1 MALVAGTRLGP
12 YAVIG
17 PLGSGGMGEVYRA
30 RDDRLDRD
38 VALKVL
44 RPEGATDPERLR
56 RFELEA
62 RAAGALNHP
71 QLLTVFDSGVHEGAP
86 YLVFEL
92 LEGETLRERLD
103 QGPLAAR
110 RAVELA
116 AGIADGLAAAH
127 EKGIVHRDLKP
138 ENVFLT
144 KDGRLKILD
153 FGLAKL
159 RADLDHA
166 AASNLAT
173 LSGATASGTVLGT
186 LAYMSP
192 EQLQGRNVD
201 PRTDIFSLGL
211 VLHEMLAGRRPFQ
224 RETLEAT
231 VAATLTQDPP
241 PIEDAVLPG
250 HGAITSIVARCLEKR
265 PEARFQS
272 TQDLAFALRALALS
286 AAAASSSV
294 RRGEKAP
301 VRGVSRRGS
310 VLAVAAGVALAAGA
324 FWLGRSTATALQP
337 SYHRLTFRRGDIRG
351 AAFAPDGQSVI
362 YSAAWGGGNYKVF
375 STRPDSPESRPLDL
389 PDAHLFAVSKAGEM
403 AVCLGQ
409 TSHVAPGEYDCTLAR
424 VALAGGAPRPVLEHV
439 RGADFS
445 PDGRELAVIRRVE
458 NRDRLEYPVG
468 RVLVEGDSLSQ
479 VRVSPSGEWLAF
491 TASSNTPGRGL
502 EVVRR
507 DGTGHTALSS
517 GFVRGFGVAWSPN
530 GHEVWYT
537 ASESGSTQ
545 LSLYGV
551 DLRGR
556 RRLVVAL
563 PALANVIDVAR
574 DGSALFSIG
583 DLRAEVVAW
592 VPGDPRER
600 LLSWLEFPSGL
611 VLSPDGR
618 TVFISESG
626 QGAGPA
632 GAVVYAR
639 ALDGSP
645 AVRLGDGYGLDVSAD
660 GRFVVALA
668 RSRAQPSPELVAI
681 PTGAGETRTITTGE
695 IEYQDARWFRGGD
708 KLLAVGRQPGRP
720 WRLWMV
726 AEHGAPRP
734 VTPEGFDLGIPGPEG
749 RSWVGH
755 RVHDRALLLF
765 ASEGDEGRLL
775 PGPPEVGHLAAW
787 APDGRSLLVVEP
799 LQPGARIV
807 RRDLTT
813 GARTPVRDLTLQDP
827 TGVARFRGTVTP
839 SADVFGAF
847 YVRAP
852 TALFLVHGLR

>member
-1 MALVAGTRLGP
+1 MALAPGTRLGP
-12 YAVIG
+12 YTVIG

-30 RDDRLDRD
+30 RDDRLGRD

-44 RPEGATDPERLR
+44 RPDGAADPERLR
-56 RFELEA
+56 RFEQEA
-62 RAAGALNHP
+62 RAAGSLNHP
-71 QLLTVFDSGVHEGAP
+71 QLLTVFDTGVHEGAP
-86 YLVFEL
+86 FLVFEL
-92 LEGETLRERLD
+92 LEGETLRERLA
-103 QGPLAAR
+103 QGPLAPR
-110 RAVELA
+110 RAVELT

-127 EKGIVHRDLKP
+127 EKAIVHRDLKP

-144 KDGRLKILD
+144 KDGRPKILD

-166 AASNLAT
+166 ADSNLAT
-173 LSGATASGTVLGT
+173 PSGVTATGTVLGT

-192 EQLQGRNVD
+192 EQLQGRTVD

-211 VLHEMLAGRRPFQ
+211 ILYEMLAGRRPFQ

-241 PIEDAVLPG
+241 PIGAEPFAG
-250 HGAITSIVARCLEKR
+250 QGAITSIVARCLEKR

-272 TQDLAFALRALALS
+272 AQDLAFALRALVS
-286 AAAASSSV
+286 PSGAASSSGRQGAAAPARSAV
-294 RRGEKAP
+294 RRGFL
-301 VRGVSRRGS
+301 
-310 VLAVAAGVALAAGA
+310 LAAATGVAVVAGA
-324 FWLGRSTATALQP
+324 FWLGRSTAPASQA
-337 SYHRLTFRRGDIRG
+337 SYHRLTFRRGDVRG
-351 AAFAPDGQSVI
+351 AAFAPDGQSII

-375 STRPDSPESRPLDL
+375 STRPGSPESRPFDL
-389 PDAHLFAVSKAGEM
+389 PDAHLFAVSKTGEM
-403 AVCLGQ
+403 VVCLGQ

-445 PDGRELAVIRRVE
+445 PDGHELAVIRRVE
-458 NRDRLEYPVG
+458 GRDRLEYPVG

-491 TASSNTPGRGL
+491 TATSNTPGRGL

-507 DGTGHTALSS
+507 DGTGRTTLSS
-517 GFVRGFGVAWSPN
+517 GFVHGFGVAWSPD
-530 GHEVWYT
+530 GREVWYT
-537 ASESGSTQ
+537 ASETGSTQ
-545 LSLYGV
+545 LSVYGV

-563 PALANVIDVAR
+563 PALANVMDVAR

-583 DLRAEVVAW
+583 DLRGEVVAW
-592 VPGDPRER
+592 APGDPHER
-600 LLSWLEFPSGL
+600 LLSWLEFPTGL
-611 VLSPDGR
+611 ILSPDGW

-645 AVRLGDGYGLDVSAD
+645 AVRLGEGYGLDVSAD
-660 GRFVVALA
+660 GRFVLALA
-668 RSRAQPSPELVAI
+668 HSRAQPSPELVAI

-695 IEYQDARWFRGGD
+695 IEYRDARWFRGGD
-708 KLLAVGRQPGRP
+708 RLLAVGHQPGRP
-720 WRLWMV
+720 WRLWIV
-726 AEHGAPRP
+726 AEGAAPRP
-734 VTPEGFDLGIPGPEG
+734 VTPEGFDLGVPGPDG
-749 RSWVGH
+749 RSWVGQ

-775 PGPPEVGHLAAW
+775 PGPTETGRLAVW

-807 RRDLTT
+807 RRDLVT

-839 SADVFGAF
+839 SGDAFGAF
-847 YVRAP
+847 YIRAP
-852 TALFLVHGLR
+852 TALFLVRGLR